1 MTDTVAPTNGS
12 RNGSKPRPK
21 RGGRKT
27 AVGEYKHKRTGI
39 DVALGL
45 LTPIVGQ
52 EFLDKY
58 NLRDPLNRT
67 LRYGV
72 KTMFSTVG
80 ATTRQFKRVQGLRGG
95 PTRLGANGAKGRG
108 YYDLTP
114 DDDQK
119 LIVETV
125 EEFAEEI
132 LRPAAHDADEAT
144 TYPADLLAKAAE
156 LGITAVNVPEDFDGI
171 AEHRSSVTNVLV
183 AEALAYGDMGL
194 ALPILAPA
202 GVAAALTHWGSAGQQ
217 ATYLK
222 EFAGENVPQA
232 CVAIAE
238 PQPLFDPT
246 ALKTTAVR
254 TPSGYRLDGVKSL
267 VPAAANAELFVV
279 AAQLNG
285 KPALF
290 IVESSSTGLT
300 VKADPSMGIRAAA
313 LGHVELDH
321 VSVPVTAR
329 LGEDPDRPGATDDDY
344 SEAIALSRLGW
355 AALAVGTSHAVLD
368 YVIPYVK
375 EREAFGE
382 PIARRQSVA
391 FMCANIAIELDGL
404 RLITWRGAARAEQGL
419 PFTREAALAKR
430 LAADKGMQI
439 GLDGVQLL
447 GGHGYTK
454 EHPVERWYRDLRAIG
469 VAEGVVVI

>member
-1 MTDTVAPTNGS
+1 MTNTVART
-12 RNGSKPRPK
+12 NGSKPRPK
-21 RGGRKT
+21 RAGRKT

-67 LRYGV
+67 PALR
-72 KTMFSTVG
+72 
-80 ATTRQFKRVQGLRGG
+80 RQDDLLHRRRHHPSVQARPGPSRRTDPAEDQRQGLLRPDARRRPEAHRRDRRGVRRRDPASG
-95 PTRLGANGAKGRG
+95 GARRRRSDDLSPGSGRQGRG
-108 YYDLTP
+108 VGDHRGQHSRGFRRHRRAALQR
-114 DDDQK
+114 DQR
-119 LIVETV
+119 
-125 EEFAEEI
+125 AGRRGAG
-132 LRPAAHDADEAT
+132 LRRHGPG
-144 TYPADLLAKAAE
+144 PADPGA
-156 LGITAVNVPEDFDGI
+156 G
-171 AEHRSSVTNVLV
+171 
-183 AEALAYGDMGL
+183 
-194 ALPILAPA
+194 

-267 VPAAANAELFVV
+267 VPAAADAELFIV

-290 IVESSSTGLT
+290 IVESSSNGLT

-313 LGHVELDH
+313 LGRVELDNVVGAAERAAGRGRRH
-321 VSVPVTAR
+321 RRRLLRGHRAVPAGLGGAGGRDVARGAR
-329 LGEDPDRPGATDDDY
+329 LR
-344 SEAIALSRLGW
+344 
-355 AALAVGTSHAVLD
+355 
-368 YVIPYVK
+368 
-375 EREAFGE
+375 
-382 PIARRQSVA
+382 
-391 FMCANIAIELDGL
+391 
-404 RLITWRGAARAEQGL
+404 
-419 PFTREAALAKR
+419 
-430 LAADKGMQI
+430 
-439 GLDGVQLL
+439 
-447 GGHGYTK
+447 
-454 EHPVERWYRDLRAIG
+454 HPVREGTRSLRRARSPTG
-469 VAEGVVVI
+469 SRSRSCAPTSPSNSTGCG

>member
-1 MTDTVAPTNGS
+1 MTDTRT
-12 RNGSKPRPK
+12 GSKQTSSPETSKPTRSRSK
-21 RGGRKT
+21 RRGRKT
-27 AVGEYKHKRTGI
+27 GVGLQPHKRTGI
-39 DVALGL
+39 DITLAL
-45 LTPIVGQ
+45 LTPFVGQ

-58 NLRDPLNRT
+58 HLRDPLNRG
-67 LRYGV
+67 LRYGT
-72 KTMFSTVG
+72 KTIFSTAG
-80 ATTRQFKRVQGLRGG
+80 AASRQFKRVQSLRGG
-95 PTRLGANGAKGRG
+95 PTRLKSSGKD
-108 YYDLTP
+108 YFDLTP
-114 DDDQK
+114 DDEQK
-119 LIVETV
+119 MIVETLD
-125 EEFAEEI
+125 EFAAEV
-132 LRPAAHDADEAT
+132 LRPAAHDADDAA
-144 TYPADLLAKAAE
+144 TYPPDLIAKAAE
-156 LGITAVNVPEDFDGI
+156 LGITAINIPEDFEGI
-171 AEHRSSVTNVLV
+171 AAHRSSVTNVLV

-194 ALPILAPA
+194 ALPILAPG
-202 GVAAALTHWGSAGQQ
+202 GVAAALTHWGSEDQQ
-217 ATYLK
+217 ATYLR
-222 EFAGENVPQA
+222 EFAGDNVPQA

-246 ALKTTAVR
+246 RLKTTAVR

-267 VPAAANAELFVV
+267 VPAAADAEVFIVG
-279 AAQLNG
+279 AQLNG

-290 IVESSSTGLT
+290 IVESSTKGLT

-313 LGHVELDH
+313 LGQVELSG
-321 VSVPVTAR
+321 VSVPLSAR
-329 LGEDPDRPGATDDDY
+329 LGEDDATDDDY

-368 YVIPYVK
+368 YVVPYVK
-375 EREAFGE
+375 ERQAFGE
-382 PIARRQSVA
+382 PIAHRQAVA

-430 LAADKGMQI
+430 LGADKGMQI

>member
-1 MTDTVAPTNGS
+1 MTDSRSGS
-12 RNGSKPRPK
+12 PKTSKSARS
-21 RGGRKT
+21 GRKRKDHES
-27 AVGEYKHKRTGI
+27 AVGLQHHKRTGVDI
-39 DVALGL
+39 AIAL
-45 LTPIVGQ
+45 LTPLMGQ

-58 NLRDPLNRT
+58 RLRDPVNRG
-67 LRYGV
+67 LQYGT
-72 KTMFSTVG
+72 KTVFST
-80 ATTRQFKRVQGLRGG
+80 AAAASRQFKRVQNLRSG
-95 PTRLGANGAKGRG
+95 PTRLKSSGKD
-108 YYDLTP
+108 YFDLTP

-119 LIVETV
+119 MIVETLT
-125 EEFAEEI
+125 EFAEEV
-132 LRPAAHDADEAT
+132 LRPAAPEADEAA
-144 TYPADLLAKAAE
+144 TYPADLIAKAAE
-156 LGITAVNVPEDFDGI
+156 LGITAINIPEDFDGI
-171 AEHRSSVTNVLV
+171 AAHRSSVTNVLA

-194 ALPILAPA
+194 ALPILAPG
-202 GVAAALTHWGSAGQQ
+202 GVAAALTHWGSADQQ
-217 ATYLK
+217 ATYLH

-246 ALKTTAVR
+246 MLKTTAVR

-267 VPAAANAELFVV
+267 VPAAADAELFIIG
-279 AAQLNG
+279 AQLNG

-290 IVESSSTGLT
+290 VVESSTKGLA

-313 LGHVELDH
+313 LGQVELSG
-321 VSVPVTAR
+321 VSVPLSAR
-329 LGEDPDRPGATDDDY
+329 LGEEEATDADY
-344 SEAIALSRLGW
+344 SEAIALARLGW

-368 YVIPYVK
+368 YVVPYVK

-382 PIARRQSVA
+382 PIAHRQAVA

-419 PFTREAALAKR
+419 PFLREAALAKR
-430 LAADKGMQI
+430 LGADKGMQI

-447 GGHGYTK
+447 GGHGFTK

>member
-1 MTDTVAPTNGS
+1 MMDTLSG
-12 RNGSKPRPK
+12 PK
-21 RGGRKT
+21 RTSKTSRSRFKRRGRKT
-27 AVGEYKHKRTGI
+27 GVGLEPHKRTAI
-39 DVALGL
+39 DMAIAV

-58 NLRDPLNRT
+58 HLRDPLNRG
-67 LRYGV
+67 LRYGT
-72 KTMFSTVG
+72 KTIF
-80 ATTRQFKRVQGLRGG
+80 ATTTATSRQFKRVQNLRGG
-95 PTRLGANGAKGRG
+95 PTRLKSSGKD
-108 YYDLTP
+108 YFDLTP
-114 DDDQK
+114 DDEQRM
-119 LIVETV
+119 IVETLD
-125 EEFAEEI
+125 EFAEEV
-132 LRPAAHDADEAT
+132 LRPAAHDAEEAAS
-144 TYPADLLAKAAE
+144 YPPDLIAKAAE
-156 LGITAVNVPEDFDGI
+156 LGITAINIPEDFEGI
-171 AEHRSSVTNVLV
+171 AAHRSSVTNVLA

-194 ALPILAPA
+194 ALPILAPG
-202 GVAAALTHWGSAGQQ
+202 GVASALTQWGSADQQ
-217 ATYLK
+217 ATYLR

-246 ALKTTAVR
+246 RLKTTAVR

-267 VPAAANAELFVV
+267 VPAAADAELFIVG
-279 AAQLNG
+279 AQLNG

-290 IVESSSTGLT
+290 IVESSTKGLT

-313 LGHVELDH
+313 LGQVELSG
-321 VSVPVTAR
+321 VSVPVNAR
-329 LGEDPDRPGATDDDY
+329 LGEDEATDIDY

-368 YVIPYVK
+368 YVVPYVK
-375 EREAFGE
+375 ERHAFGE
-382 PIARRQSVA
+382 PIAHRQAVA

-430 LAADKGMQI
+430 LGADKGMQI